1 MILKYFNIM
10 SKLSIIASALV
21 HENSAAALAGFDRL
35 ESIKDFYKKSNLEI
49 PASLTFTQT
58 VSTARLTKDE
68 KNALQAEYISLL
80 TAKLQGTEIPE
91 NAAEIESNY
100 KEMQHEDGK
109 ITFTK
114 TYPYSVALENKPSG
128 AVAAKLVDML
138 SAADN
143 EKYTAARRKETTAL
157 IDIDSIPAF
166 IKELEKIHA
175 AALAERTAAAET
187 K

>member
-1 MILKYFNIM
+1 MFLKIFIM
-10 SKLSIIASALV
+10 SKLSIIAAALV
-21 HENSAAALAGFDRL
+21 HENSAAALAGFDSL
-35 ESIKDFYKKSNLEI
+35 ESIKGFYKNSGLDL
-49 PASLTFTQT
+49 PVSLTFTQT
-58 VSTARLTKDE
+58 VSAARLTKDE

-91 NAAEIESNY
+91 NAAEIENNY
-100 KEMQHEDGK
+100 SEMQREDGK
-109 ITFTK
+109 VTFTK
-114 TYPYSVALENKPSG
+114 TYPYSVALENKPAK

-143 EKYTAARRKETTAL
+143 EKYNSIRRKETAAL

-175 AALAERTAAAET
+175 AALAERAAAAEA